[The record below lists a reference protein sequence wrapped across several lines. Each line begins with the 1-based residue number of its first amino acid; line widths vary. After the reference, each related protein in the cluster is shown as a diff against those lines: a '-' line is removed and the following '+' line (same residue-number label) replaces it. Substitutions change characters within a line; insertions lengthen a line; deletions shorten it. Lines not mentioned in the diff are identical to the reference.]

1 MQTQCEKCKIK
12 YKVSKGTHNKI
23 TNLYLFLIRDICFL
37 MSHLCKRQCDA
48 YNHRLST
55 VNSYQ
60 MCAHLNS
67 KNVLLTVANYE
78 CLFIDVWKKGRFL
91 FIY

>member
-1 MQTQCEKCKIK
+1 MQKQCEKCKIK

-67 KNVLLTVANYE
+67 KNVLLTVVNYE
-78 CLFIDVWKKGRFL
+78 YACS
-91 FIY
+91 

>member
-1 MQTQCEKCKIK
+1 MQKQCEKCKIK
-12 YKVSKGTHNKI
+12 YKVRTHNKI
-23 TNLYLFLIRDICFL
+23 TNLYSFLIRDICFL

-67 KNVLLTVANYE
+67 KNVLSTVANYE
-78 CLFIDVWKKGRFL
+78 YACS
-91 FIY
+91 